1 MRLNQRPV
9 LPTGRYLRVEVDAP
23 RGLCRSS
30 FKPYSSARAL
40 RTFSSHAIHPCSDI
54 TSAPRMSSEPKGST
68 PGSINP
74 LARVNTYPQAEF
86 TIPPLDT
93 LSPCPSAPTQT
104 ANALA
109 SARSKE
115 SHPNSTATGYEKSRQ
130 PHDEESRSITSTTHT
145 EVTYPEGGLGAWSV
159 VLGSFLGLIA
169 SLGMMNTVGIYHAYI
184 AEHYLQD
191 YSESTIS
198 WIFSIYVFLSFFC
211 GLQIGPIF
219 DAHGPRL
226 LVLAGSILLCLSNF
240 LLGICTLYWQFFLVF
255 GVLGGLGTSLI
266 FTPAFAAISHFFHQ
280 KRGNATG
287 IAAAGGSLGGV
298 IFPLALEKL
307 LPTVGFPWAT
317 RIVGFIMLFC
327 CIGACILIRSRLPPK
342 PGQSV
347 WPDFRIFSHKS
358 YFLLTVGIF
367 MMEWALFIPIT
378 YLTTFA
384 VSTGAFSPSFAYQ
397 LVAIFNAGSC
407 VGRWLPG
414 LLADKLGRFNS
425 MIAALAVCS
434 ATSLVFWLP
443 ASLLAPTTES
453 AAAAIKG
460 LSIVYAVLF
469 GFASGSNISL
479 TPVCVGQLCDTNVY
493 GRYYATC
500 YTVVSFSTLTGI
512 PIAGAIIQ
520 TTGGHYWGVVIWTA
534 VCYVVASLCF
544 VWSRALQVGWKL
556 GVKF

>member
-1 MRLNQRPV
+1 
-9 LPTGRYLRVEVDAP
+9 
-23 RGLCRSS
+23 
-30 FKPYSSARAL
+30 
-40 RTFSSHAIHPCSDI
+40 
-54 TSAPRMSSEPKGST
+54 MSSESKGST
-68 PGSINP
+68 PGLISPHNN
-74 LARVNTYPQAEF
+74 LTRVNTYPQAEF

-104 ANALA
+104 ADALA
-109 SARSKE
+109 SANSKE
-115 SHPNSTATGYEKSRQ
+115 SPRNSTATGYEKAHGPR
-130 PHDEESRSITSTTHT
+130 DEESRSINTAHN

-198 WIFSIYVFLSFFC
+198 WIFSVYVFLSFFC

-240 LLGICTLYWQFFLVF
+240 LLGLCTLYWHFFLVF
-255 GVLGGLGTSLI
+255 GILGGLGTSLI
-266 FTPAFAAISHFFHQ
+266 FTPAFAAVSHFFHQ

-287 IAAAGGSLGGV
+287 VAAAGGSLGGV

-317 RIVGFIMLFC
+317 RIIGFITLFC
-327 CIGACILIRSRLPPK
+327 CIGACFLIRSRLPPK
-342 PGQSV
+342 AGQSV

-358 YFLLTVGIF
+358 YLLLTVGIF

-384 VSTGAFSPSFAYQ
+384 VSTGAFSPAFSYQ
-397 LVAIFNAGSC
+397 LLAIFNAGSC
-407 VGRWLPG
+407 FGRWVPG

-425 MIAALAVCS
+425 MIAALAICS

-443 ASLLAPTTES
+443 ASLLMPTTAS

-460 LSIVYAVLF
+460 LSIVYAVIF

-534 VCYVVASLCF
+534 VCYIVASLCF

>member
-1 MRLNQRPV
+1 
-9 LPTGRYLRVEVDAP
+9 
-23 RGLCRSS
+23 
-30 FKPYSSARAL
+30 
-40 RTFSSHAIHPCSDI
+40 
-54 TSAPRMSSEPKGST
+54 MSSEPKGST
-68 PGSINP
+68 PGSVNP
-74 LARVNTYPQAEF
+74 HHNLTRVNTYPHAEF
-86 TIPPLDT
+86 TIPPSDT
-93 LSPCPSAPTQT
+93 LSPCQSAQT
-104 ANALA
+104 HNADAPA
-109 SARSKE
+109 SASFRANRPS
-115 SHPNSTATGYEKSRQ
+115 NTATGDEKAHQ
-130 PHDEESRSITSTTHT
+130 PHDEESRSSSIAND

-184 AEHYLQD
+184 AEHYLAD
-191 YSESTIS
+191 YSESTVS
-198 WIFSIYVFLSFFC
+198 WIFSMYVFLSFFC

-240 LLGICTLYWQFFLVF
+240 LLGLCTLYWQFFLVF

-266 FTPAFAAISHFFHQ
+266 FTPAFAAVSHFFLQ

-307 LPTVGFPWAT
+307 IPNVGFPWAT
-317 RIVGFIMLFC
+317 RIIGFITLFC
-327 CIGACILIRSRLPPK
+327 CIGACVLIRSRLPPK
-342 PGQSV
+342 AGQSV
-347 WPDFRIFSHKS
+347 WPDFRIFSQKS

-384 VSTGAFSPSFAYQ
+384 ISTGAFEPSFSYQ
-397 LVAIFNAGSC
+397 LIAIFNAGSC
-407 VGRWLPG
+407 LGRWVPG

-443 ASLLAPTTES
+443 ASLLTPTTE
-453 AAAAIKG
+453 AEVAAIKA
-460 LSIVYAVLF
+460 LSIVYAVIF

-534 VCYVVASLCF
+534 ACYIVASLCF